1 MLSNIAYF
9 MIFGRPLVLWLGL
22 ISLILIIL
30 AALIATLNMKFKIRV
45 IPFKW
50 HSRVAGIA
58 VVFSLIHGILALWIN
73 FFN

>member
-1 MLSNIAYF
+1 MLSNIAYY

-22 ISLILIIL
+22 LSLLLILF

-50 HSRVAGIA
+50 HSRVAVIA
-58 VVFSLIHGILALWIN
+58 VIVSLAHGILAIWIN
-73 FFN
+73 FFQ